1 MNLKIVSA
9 SWKYCHMNDLIVGKD
24 GRARPGWA
32 RDGILREYYDAE
44 WGDPVSE
51 ERGIYERIC
60 LEAFQAG
67 LSWKTVLE
75 KRPALRQVFQNF
87 NPDVV
92 CDFDEADVARLMGDQ
107 RIIRNRRKIEA
118 AITNAKATVKLRE
131 SQPLTELV
139 WSYRPK
145 RTNAPKTNADIPS
158 KTPESAALSKRLK
171 KEGFKFVGP
180 TTAYALMQAIGM
192 VDDNLVGAWKRGRS
206 GVFDERGYA
215 RDLDELIAEQN

>member
-1 MNLKIVSA
+1 
-9 SWKYCHMNDLIVGKD
+9 MNDLIVGKD

-92 CDFDEADVARLMGDQ
+92 CDFDEADIARLMGDQ

>member
-1 MNLKIVSA
+1 
-9 SWKYCHMNDLIVGKD
+9 MNDLIVGKD